1 MKKVLITLLSAA
13 LLLNFISCASK
24 NAPETETP
32 SAPETVV
39 EETTPEEVPV
49 EEVNEEDEAAKE
61 AARLAALE
69 QKRQAAIEA
78 FENAKTARSL
88 IEENNWQDYDYS
100 DYESGCEKLTK
111 IEAAYEEGSE
121 LDESLFDTA
130 LSAYEDLKKVLDVSY
145 RKLAKEERSL
155 AVKAKND
162 ADSVKA
168 GVSRKEQYQKAVEIF
183 KQGDAHFATRNPQ
196 KAYESYKTSKEQLS
210 AIYNDVFEKRS
221 AAQAALEAAKKA
233 VEESATY
240 AEQADQLAPITEE
253 IDGIE
258 EEDAVLLEED
268 EYEDPFDA
276 IVEIEETLEGEEDDV
291 EENEDAEEAE

>member
-1 MKKVLITLLSAA
+1 MKLKKVLITLFSAA
-13 LLLNFISCASK
+13 LVFNFISCASK
-24 NAPETETP
+24 DAPAKDTP

-39 EETTPEEVPV
+39 EDTTPEDTVEDAPV
-49 EEVNEEDEAAKE
+49 VDEEDEAAKE

-78 FENAKTARSL
+78 FTNARIARSL
-88 IEENNWQDYDYS
+88 IEEHDWQDYDYS
-100 DYESGCEKLTK
+100 DYESGCNKLEK
-111 IEAAYEEGSE
+111 IEAVYEDGGE
-121 LDESLFDTA
+121 LDESLFETA
-130 LSAYEDLKKVLDVSY
+130 LGAYEDLKKVLDAAY

-183 KQGDAHFATRNPQ
+183 KQGDSHFATRNPQ
-196 KAYESYKTSKEQLS
+196 KAYESYKESKEMLS
-210 AIYNDVFEKRS
+210 AIYSDVSEKRA

-233 VEESATY
+233 VAESASY

-258 EEDAVLLEED
+258 DEDAVLLEED

-276 IVEIEETLEGEEDDV
+276 IVEIEESLEGEEDD
-291 EENEDAEEAE
+291 DAEEAE